1 MRGLARVAMRGPMFA
16 AGCAAVLALAS
27 MVFGILLVPS
37 GAVIALTTLRFGARE
52 GLKIA
57 AIATS
62 FVLVVRLGLGQ
73 GIAAS
78 LTLAAM
84 AWLPAW
90 LLACVLR
97 VRRAQD
103 WSLMLAALLVVI
115 YAAGLRL
122 AVGDVTVFWR
132 DKLKT
137 LFDLLAK
144 DAGAHFTAEQ
154 MEFIAAQTHSW
165 TMIAMFCMLAAVIML
180 ARWWQAELYNP
191 GGFGAEFREL
201 RMPRGVTMVAGALAL
216 AYAFGREGVL
226 VLDLAGDACVLLVV
240 LFALQ
245 GLAVI
250 HFMARVR
257 GLAGAW
263 LTTLYVMLVLV
274 PQVAG
279 PILATTGLADNIVD
293 FRRLSGARQP

>member
-1 MRGLARVAMRGPMFA
+1 MRGLARLAMRGPMFA
-16 AGCAAVLALAS
+16 AGCAAVLALAA

-57 AIATS
+57 AIAAS

-73 GIAAS
+73 DIGSSA
-78 LTLAAM
+78 LLVTM

-90 LLACVLR
+90 LLACTLAT
-97 VRRAQD
+97 RRALD
-103 WSLMLAALLVVI
+103 WPLLLAALMVLV

-132 DKLKT
+132 DRLKP
-137 LFDLLAK
+137 LFELMAK
-144 DAGAHFTAEQ
+144 DAGARFTPEQ
-154 MEFIAAQTHSW
+154 MEFIVAQIHSW
-165 TMIAMFCMLAAVIML
+165 TMIAVFCMLAAAIML

-201 RMPRGVTMVAGALAL
+201 RMPRAATVVAGGLAL
-216 AYAFGREGVL
+216 VYALGSKGVL
-226 VLDLAGDACVLLVV
+226 ILELAGDACVMLVV

-245 GLAVI
+245 GLAVV

-263 LTTLYVMLVLV
+263 LTTLYVVLALV

-293 FRRLSGARQP
+293 FRRLGGARQP

>member
-1 MRGLARVAMRGPMFA
+1 MRGLARLAMRGPMFA

-27 MVFGILLVPS
+27 MVFGVLLVPA

-52 GLKIA
+52 GLKTA

-62 FVLVVRLGLGQ
+62 LVVVVRLALGQ
-73 GIAAS
+73 GLGHALLVAA
-78 LTLAAM
+78 TI
-84 AWLPAW
+84 WLPAW
-90 LLACVLR
+90 LMANVLR
-97 VRRAQD
+97 VRPAQD
-103 WSLMLAALLVVI
+103 GPLMLAASMVLM
-115 YAAGLRL
+115 YAAAFRL
-122 AVGDVTVFWR
+122 AVGDVAAFWR
-132 DKLKT
+132 GMLKT
-137 LFDLLAK
+137 FFELMAK
-144 DAGAHFTAEQ
+144 DAGAHFKAEQ
-154 MEFIAAQTHSW
+154 MDFIASQMHSW
-165 TMIAMFCMLAAVIML
+165 TLIAMFVLFGAAILL
-180 ARWWQAELYNP
+180 ARWWQAELFNP
-191 GGFGAEFREL
+191 GGFGSEFREL

-226 VLDLAGDACVLLVV
+226 LLDLAGDACVLLVV

-263 LTTLYVMLVLV
+263 LTTLYVVLALV

>member
-1 MRGLARVAMRGPMFA
+1 MRGLARLAMRGPMFA
-16 AGCAAVLALAS
+16 AGCAAALALAATI
-27 MVFGILLVPS
+27 FGILLVPC
-37 GAVIALTTLRFGARE
+37 GAVIALTTLRLGARE
-52 GLKIA
+52 GLKTA
-57 AIATS
+57 AFAAA

-73 GIAAS
+73 GLGTS
-78 LTLAAM
+78 LMLVTM

-90 LLACVLR
+90 LLACTLA

-103 WSLMLAALLVVI
+103 WPLLLAAVMVLM
-115 YAAGLRL
+115 YAVGLRL
-122 AVGDVTVFWR
+122 TVGDVTVFWR
-132 DKLKT
+132 DKLKV
-137 LFDLLAK
+137 LFELMAK

-154 MEFIAAQTHSW
+154 MQFIVAQTHSW
-165 TMIAMFCMLAAVIML
+165 TVIAMFCILAAVILL

-201 RMPRGVTMVAGALAL
+201 RMPRKVTLLTGVLAL
-216 AYAFGREGVL
+216 AYALGSKGVL

-245 GLAVI
+245 GLAVV
-250 HFMARVR
+250 HFMARVK

-263 LTTLYVMLVLV
+263 LVTLYVMLALV

-293 FRRLSGARQP
+293 FRRLRGVRQP